1 MKSTAILDLM
11 VKDHAHLVGLLNT
24 VETNMETERQI
35 LLEAVDKFNWHL
47 EKHIFT
53 EEKAI
58 FTQYSPTN
66 VTEGYAMVPNLI
78 KEHNVILNKMDLLRK
93 DIIKQRPIDFNSFK
107 ELLINHKNFEEEKV
121 YPQLDQELDEI
132 QKQRIIDRIK
142 EIM

>member
-11 VKDHAHLVGLLNT
+11 VKDHARLVGLLNT
-24 VETNMETERQI
+24 VETNVEKERKTLI
-35 LLEAVDKFNWHL
+35 EAVDKFNWHL

-58 FTQYSPTN
+58 FTQYSPTD
-66 VTEGYAMVPNLI
+66 VTEGYAMVPTLI

-93 DIIKQRPIDFNSFK
+93 DIMKQRPIDFYAFK

-132 QKQRIIDRIK
+132 QKQRIVDRIK